1 MNKEVVEEAAVW
13 QEFYQSWLKLLGADI
28 VIDSVGRWQTDLV
41 NGAESAME
49 PAWQI
54 PLRWLEDVK
63 GIIEA
68 SEMPEPVQTMALQN
82 VQIGKAGLEIAQRY
96 NACCLHVAASLQ
108 LDAEEVSQY
117 WLGSACASQSAARNT
132 ADDVLSSSKSEDD
145 AKSDTSAA
153 QDIDVLPD
161 KTTGTHEARPAVRRT
176 GHTTRRAEADQTKA
190 QAVSS
195 SVSM

>member
-1 MNKEVVEEAAVW
+1 MNKELVEEAAVW
-13 QEFYQSWLKLLGADI
+13 QQFYQSWLKLLGADI
-28 VIDSVGRWQTDLV
+28 VIDSVDRWQTDMV
-41 NGAESAME
+41 NGVESAME

-82 VQIGKAGLEIAQRY
+82 VEIGKTGLEMAQRY
-96 NACCLHVAASLQ
+96 NASWLQAASSLQ
-108 LDAEEVSQY
+108 FDTKDVRQY
-117 WLGSACASQSAARNT
+117 WLGSACASQPASRNK
-132 ADDVLSSSKSEDD
+132 ADDMLSSSHNEHDAKDD
-145 AKSDTSAA
+145 AVEA

-161 KTTGTHEARPAVRRT
+161 KITGTHESKPAVKST
-176 GHTTRRAEADQTKA
+176 GQTSRRAETNQAKT

-195 SVSM
+195 SVTM